1 MTNKATYIGST
12 STPYEKNYYNQHF
25 EYRGKQY
32 IVTVPA
38 GWNGSSDY
46 RNNGYMSQKN
56 QHKRAQQAI
65 DAELDN
71 PKTEEPKLIKRNS
84 ADDGFDM
91 FWQFVNQ

>member
-1 MTNKATYIGST
+1 MTKYKATYIGS
-12 STPYEKNYYNQHF
+12 SSCEKNYYNQHF
-25 EYRGKQY
+25 EYRGKIY
-32 IVTVPA
+32 MVTVPV

-71 PKTEEPKLIKRNS
+71 PKTEENHIERNG
-84 ADDGFDM
+84 ADDGFEM

>member
-1 MTNKATYIGST
+1 M
-12 STPYEKNYYNQHF
+12 
-25 EYRGKQY
+25 
-32 IVTVPA
+32 VTVPI

-71 PKTEEPKLIKRNS
+71 PKTEEKHIERNG
-84 ADDGFDM
+84 ADDGFEM